1 MSFGLKNAGA
11 TYQRVMSIIFR
22 DHLRKMV
29 EFYVDDIAVKS
40 RSKSNHLADLR
51 TVFNIMRA
59 HQLKMNLTKSFLGVL
74 SGKFLRY
81 CHIQRDSPWPQ
92 QSQGHSEHT
101 ISEDPQKAQRSL
113 QGTHLYPEIHYKS
126 FGSLPIVHMVNE
138 EGCLLCMGWSL
149 PKGFWGCQGVP
160 HQASGPSSSRFREI
174 VLALCATY
182 GPFFRRSAG
191 TEERWKLRACH
202 LLPEQNFDRSW
213 ISIQLCQ
220 ERVSSSCLRCPED
233 TTLLG
238 CQTIRVISRVNPLHI
253 LMTKLGFL
261 NSRLANWD
269 ILLSQYDMTFVPLK
283 GGQRSSSCRFLAT
296 HPVLETS
303 KLHVGI
309 PDEIIKANVTS

>member
-160 HQASGPSSSRFREI
+160 HQASGPGSYRFREI
-174 VLALCATY
+174 VLALCAQPMDHSL
-182 GPFFRRSAG
+182 GA
-191 TEERWKLRACH
+191 
-202 LLPEQNFDRSW
+202 LLAQKNDESFEHAIYYLSRTLIVVESRYNSVKKECLALVFAVQKTRHYLVAKPYVSFQESIPCTFSWRSW
-213 ISIQLCQ
+213 
-220 ERVSSSCLRCPED
+220 VFW
-233 TTLLG
+233 TL
-238 CQTIRVISRVNPLHI
+238 
-253 LMTKLGFL
+253 
-261 NSRLANWD
+261 D
-269 ILLSQYDMTFVPLK
+269 
-283 GGQRSSSCRFLAT
+283 
-296 HPVLETS
+296 
-303 KLHVGI
+303 
-309 PDEIIKANVTS
+309 